1 LHGDSPAWNGCDVFG
16 RLKEP
21 PDPQSLVGA
30 SPPPVAREGGGPR
43 EGVILL
49 VFTVLTLAI
58 SAYVLISAEHDAVHD
73 PVQKAARGEIKGL
86 DPESLLR
93 EVNVRKALAKIDAGA
108 RPLVSNIRIAP
119 ERIDATVR
127 DNDGSRKLLSIDTG
141 FAVKEQ
147 NFGVGED
154 DAVRTSQID
163 ASGPERMVK
172 AVAERTGMS
181 PDAVDYV
188 TMSFSAPGDPQWYM
202 SLDQGPARVRQ
213 WVAASDGTDVRK
225 PGELS
230 QKQKDATAKLRRK
243 LEAQQ
248 RRYQRQL
255 ARRSACLNKARDA
268 TDAARCIE
276 RFPL

>member
-1 LHGDSPAWNGCDVFG
+1 MFG
-16 RLKEP
+16 RLKEQP
-21 PDPQSLVGA
+21 SPQSLVGA
-30 SPPPVAREGGGPR
+30 TTAPAADSPGDAGSGPR
-43 EGVILL
+43 EGLILL
-49 VFTVLTLAI
+49 LFTVLTVAL
-58 SAYVLISAEHDAVHD
+58 SAYVLISSENDAVHD

-93 EVNVRKALAKIDAGA
+93 EANIRKALAKIDAGP
-108 RPLVSNIRIAP
+108 RPLVTNIRIAP

-127 DNDGSRKLLSIDTG
+127 DNDGSRKLLSIDPAFG
-141 FAVKEQ
+141 VKEQ
-147 NFGVGED
+147 SFGVGD
-154 DAVRTSQID
+154 DAAVRTTQID

-188 TMSFSAPGDPQWYM
+188 TMSFSGGIDPEWFL
-202 SLDQGPARVRQ
+202 SLDQGPARLRE
-213 WVAASDGTDVRK
+213 WVAAADGTDVRK

-230 QKQKDATAKLRRK
+230 QAQKDANARTKRR

-248 RRYQRQL
+248 RRFRRQL
-255 ARRSACLNKARDA
+255 ERRSACLHKARDA
-268 TDAARCIE
+268 TAAGRCIE